1 MDKVD
6 ASLRMLQ
13 TLVESAGGSIEPFR
27 HILVQNADRTSES
40 DIAQLSALEYTAID
54 GFFHC
59 AAKNLT
65 FTDIGRIRQFFGRT
79 LEEAYPGASPTFM
92 QLASTYWTFKLL
104 LNESMPA
111 SSVVG
116 GLLQAI
122 DILFAGVFFPTP
134 GPLGRPKEE
143 RETTMRFLI
152 QQSGANLDLEDYIRG
167 NFYLR

>member
-6 ASLRMLQ
+6 GSLRILQ

-27 HILVQNADRTSES
+27 HILVQNADTTSES
-40 DIAQLSALEYTAID
+40 EIAQLSAVQYMAID

-65 FTDIGRIRQFFGRT
+65 FTNIGRIRQFFGRT

-92 QLASTYWTFKLL
+92 QLARTYWTFKVL

-111 SSVVG
+111 SSVIV

-134 GPLGRPKEE
+134 GPFGRPKEE
-143 RETTMRFLI
+143 RQKTMCVLI
-152 QQSGANLDLEDYIRG
+152 QQSGANLDVEDYVRG